1 MVQIALAKLEVIV
14 NNIRNLRDRH
24 CDKESPGRKPKTL
37 N

>member
-1 MVQIALAKLEVIV
+1 MVQVALAKLEVII

>member
-1 MVQIALAKLEVIV
+1 MVQIALAKLEVFI
-14 NNIRNLRDRH
+14 NNITKLRDRH